1 MRQYLSKVLYVLS
14 DKHKQLAVMLVVFMF
29 VSVLEALGIGL
40 IGPFLSVVGNPDI
53 VRDHSWFGSLA
64 STFGLESDQQIIVVS
79 AILVL
84 GIFCFKSLAY
94 FLCKVYIY
102 RFGYQCKQEL
112 ESRLVYTYLNIS
124 YLFHLNRN
132 SATLINN
139 LAFESIQFTS
149 NCLIPLLEIVANMLV
164 VVLLLGLLAATDPA
178 LMTMALAVLLPIF
191 GLFAWLSRRI
201 RSWGRIKSNA
211 QEGMIRAVNHGL
223 GGLKETKVLGCE
235 SYFESDLRD
244 YSKQYGDASTQVDSL
259 QLMPKVAIET
269 SLVVFLILF
278 VLISQLLLGRDL
290 HDMTAIL
297 GVFALA
303 SIRMIPA
310 SSQTLNAVGRMRSM
324 SYALDMLY
332 KDLKEIESYGMPAAR
347 PLVTASSAPISS
359 APISAA
365 GVSAAGVSA
374 AGAIAASTSRAAA
387 ALEDRSSRSRPA
399 RAGQFLAS
407 QFETS
412 VSLKGITFFYPNTKE
427 PAIAD
432 ISLDIRKGESI
443 ALVGKSGSGKTTL
456 VDIIL
461 GLLQPSSGDILVDD
475 QSVYTD
481 LRAWQNL
488 LGYIPQS
495 IFLTDE
501 TIAQNIAF
509 GIPVDEIDYERVNK
523 AVKAAQLED
532 LVEHLPDGLE
542 TMVGERGMR
551 ISGGQRQRVGI
562 ARALYYEREILVLD
576 EATSALD
583 SETEKLV
590 SDAINSLAGDKTLI
604 IIAHRVSTIENCDR
618 IYRLEDGRLQQS
630 GTYEEV
636 VLAASR

>member
-53 VRDHSWFGSLA
+53 VRDHAWFGSLA

-84 GIFCFKSLAY
+84 GVFCFKSLAY

-347 PLVTASSAPISS
+347 PLITASSAS
-359 APISAA
+359 ISAKGA
-365 GVSAAGVSA
+365 SVEGV
-374 AGAIAASTSRAAA
+374 IAASSRAAA
-387 ALEDRSSRSRPA
+387 ALEDRSLRSRPA
-399 RAGQFLAS
+399 RAGQSLAS

-412 VSLKGITFFYPNTKE
+412 VSLKDITFFYPNTKE
-427 PAIAD
+427 PAIAN

-509 GIPVDEIDYERVNK
+509 GIPVDEIDYDRVNK

>member
-14 DKHKQLAVMLVVFMF
+14 GKRRQLAVMLFVFVF

-40 IGPFLSVVGNPDI
+40 IGPFLSI
-53 VRDHSWFGSLA
+53 VSDPSIVNDKPALNSLV
-64 STFGLESDQQIIVVS
+64 SFFGLESDRQIILASAVV
-79 AILVL
+79 VL
-84 GIFCFKSLAY
+84 SMFCFKSLAY

-102 RFGYQCKQEL
+102 RFSYRQKQEL
-112 ESRLVYTYLNIS
+112 EARLVHTYLNIS
-124 YLFHLNRN
+124 YLFHLDRN
-132 SATLINN
+132 SATLIKN
-139 LAFESIQFTS
+139 LAFESIQFTM
-149 NCLIPLLEIVANMLV
+149 NCLIPLLEIVSNTLV
-164 VVLLLGLLAATDPA
+164 VILLLGLLAITDFSLV
-178 LMTMALAVLLPIF
+178 LMVLGVLLPVFLIF
-191 GLFAWLSRRI
+191 ARVSRRI
-201 RSWGRIKSNA
+201 RGWGRIKSTA
-211 QEGMIRAVNHGL
+211 QGGMIRSINHGL

-235 SYFESDLRD
+235 AYFERDLLT
-244 YSKQYGDASTQVDSL
+244 YSKQFSEASTLVDGL

-269 SLVVFLILF
+269 VLVVFLILF
-278 VLISQLLLGRDL
+278 VLVSQLVLGRSL
-290 HDMTAIL
+290 EELTAVM
-297 GVFALA
+297 GVFAVA

-310 SSQTLNAVGRMRSM
+310 SSQILNAVGRMRAM

-332 KDLKEIESYGMPAAR
+332 KDLKEIEAYGVPTAQLMP
-347 PLVTASSAPISS
+347 
-359 APISAA
+359 
-365 GVSAAGVSA
+365 VSDGRLAQQ
-374 AGAIAASTSRAAA
+374 AASKF
-387 ALEDRSSRSRPA
+387 DK
-399 RAGQFLAS
+399 
-407 QFETS
+407 S
-412 VSLKGITFFYPNTKE
+412 VSLQDVTFYYPNTDE
-427 PAIAD
+427 PAIEN

-461 GLLQPSSGDILVDD
+461 GLLNPSSGDILVDG
-475 QSVYTD
+475 QSVYSD

-509 GIPVDEIDYERVNK
+509 GIPKDEIDYDRVTI

-532 LVEHLPDGLE
+532 LIEQLPEGLE

-562 ARALYYEREILVLD
+562 ARALYYGREILVLD

-604 IIAHRVSTIENCDR
+604 IIAHRVSTIEHCDR
-618 IYRLEDGRLQQS
+618 VYRLESGRLQQS

-636 VLAASR
+636 VLAGSR

>member
-40 IGPFLSVVGNPDI
+40 LGPFLSVVGNPDI

-235 SYFESDLRD
+235 SYFEADLRD

-347 PLVTASSAPISS
+347 PLTTASSAS
-359 APISAA
+359 ISAK
-365 GVSAAGVSA
+365 GVSAKGASVE
-374 AGAIAASTSRAAA
+374 GAIAASTSRAAA

-399 RAGQFLAS
+399 RASQSLAS
-407 QFETS
+407 
-412 VSLKGITFFYPNTKE
+412 
-427 PAIAD
+427 
-432 ISLDIRKGESI
+432 
-443 ALVGKSGSGKTTL
+443 
-456 VDIIL
+456 
-461 GLLQPSSGDILVDD
+461 
-475 QSVYTD
+475 
-481 LRAWQNL
+481 
-488 LGYIPQS
+488 
-495 IFLTDE
+495 
-501 TIAQNIAF
+501 
-509 GIPVDEIDYERVNK
+509 
-523 AVKAAQLED
+523 
-532 LVEHLPDGLE
+532 
-542 TMVGERGMR
+542 
-551 ISGGQRQRVGI
+551 
-562 ARALYYEREILVLD
+562 
-576 EATSALD
+576 
-583 SETEKLV
+583 
-590 SDAINSLAGDKTLI
+590 
-604 IIAHRVSTIENCDR
+604 
-618 IYRLEDGRLQQS
+618 
-630 GTYEEV
+630 
-636 VLAASR
+636 

>member
-14 DKHKQLAVMLVVFMF
+14 GKRRQLAVMLGVFVF

-53 VRDHSWFGSLA
+53 IRNHAWLGALFSRFNLD
-64 STFGLESDQQIIVVS
+64 SDRQIITVS

-84 GIFCFKSLAY
+84 GMFCFKSVAY

-102 RFGYQCKQEL
+102 RFGYRQKQEL
-112 ESRLVYTYLNIS
+112 EARLVYTYLNIS

-132 SATLINN
+132 SATLIKN
-139 LAFESIQFTS
+139 LSFESIQFTA
-149 NCLIPLLEIVANMLV
+149 NCLIPLLEIVANVLV
-164 VVLLLGLLAATDPA
+164 VILLLTLLAATDPA
-178 LMTMALAVLLPIF
+178 LMAMALAVLLPIF
-191 GLFAWLSRRI
+191 ILFAWLSRRI
-201 RSWGRIKSNA
+201 RGWGRIKSNA
-211 QEGMIRAVNHGL
+211 QGGMIRSVNHGL

-235 SYFESDLRD
+235 DYFESDLRR
-244 YSKQYGDASTQVDSL
+244 YSKQFGDASTLVDSL

-269 SLVVFLILF
+269 VLVVFLILF
-278 VLISQLLLGRDL
+278 VLISQLVLGRSLEDL
-290 HDMTAIL
+290 TAVM
-297 GVFALA
+297 GVFAVA

-310 SSQTLNAVGRMRSM
+310 SSQILNAVGRMRSM

-332 KDLKEIESYGMPAAR
+332 KDLKEIETYDVPAKAFVGTQVP
-347 PLVTASSAPISS
+347 PLSQSIEQQTASKF
-359 APISAA
+359 
-365 GVSAAGVSA
+365 
-374 AGAIAASTSRAAA
+374 
-387 ALEDRSSRSRPA
+387 ERSVTL
-399 RAGQFLAS
+399 QN
-407 QFETS
+407 
-412 VSLKGITFFYPNTKE
+412 VTFSYPNTDE
-427 PAIAD
+427 PAIED
-432 ISLDIRKGESI
+432 ISLTIRKGESI

-461 GLLQPSSGDILVDD
+461 GLLKASSGDILVDG
-475 QSVYTD
+475 QSVYSD

-488 LGYIPQS
+488 LGYMPQS

-509 GIPVDEIDYERVNK
+509 GIPADKIDYDRVNM

-532 LVEHLPDGLE
+532 LVEQLPEGLE

-562 ARALYYEREILVLD
+562 ARALYYGREILVLD

-583 SETEKLV
+583 SETEQLV
-590 SDAINSLAGDKTLI
+590 SNAINSLAGDKTLI
-604 IIAHRVSTIENCDR
+604 IIAHRVSTIEHCDR
-618 IYRLEDGRLQQS
+618 VYRLENGRLQQS
-630 GTYEEV
+630 GSYEEV
-636 VLAASR
+636 VLAGSR

>member
-14 DKHKQLAVMLVVFMF
+14 GKRRQLAVMLFVFVF

-40 IGPFLSVVGNPDI
+40 IGPFLSI
-53 VRDHSWFGSLA
+53 VSDPSIVNDKPALNSLV
-64 STFGLESDQQIIVVS
+64 SFFGLESDRQIILASAVV
-79 AILVL
+79 VL
-84 GIFCFKSLAY
+84 SMFCFKSLAY

-102 RFGYQCKQEL
+102 RFSYRQKQEL
-112 ESRLVYTYLNIS
+112 EARLVHTYLNIS
-124 YLFHLNRN
+124 YLFHLDRN
-132 SATLINN
+132 SATLIKN
-139 LAFESIQFTS
+139 LAFESIQFTM
-149 NCLIPLLEIVANMLV
+149 NCLIPLLEIVSNTLV
-164 VVLLLGLLAATDPA
+164 VILLLGLLAITDFSLV
-178 LMTMALAVLLPIF
+178 LMVLGVLLPVFLIF
-191 GLFAWLSRRI
+191 ARVSRRI
-201 RSWGRIKSNA
+201 RGWGRIKSTA
-211 QEGMIRAVNHGL
+211 QGGMIRSINHGL

-235 SYFESDLRD
+235 AYFERDLLT
-244 YSKQYGDASTQVDSL
+244 YSKQFSEASTLVDGL

-269 SLVVFLILF
+269 VLVVFLILF
-278 VLISQLLLGRDL
+278 VLVSQLVLGRSL
-290 HDMTAIL
+290 EELTAVM
-297 GVFALA
+297 GVFAVA

-310 SSQTLNAVGRMRSM
+310 SSQILNAVGRMRAM

-332 KDLKEIESYGMPAAR
+332 KDLKEIEAYGVPTAQLMPVSDGRLAR
-347 PLVTASSAPISS
+347 Q
-359 APISAA
+359 
-365 GVSAAGVSA
+365 
-374 AGAIAASTSRAAA
+374 AASKF
-387 ALEDRSSRSRPA
+387 DK
-399 RAGQFLAS
+399 
-407 QFETS
+407 S
-412 VSLKGITFFYPNTKE
+412 VSLQDVTFYYPNTDE
-427 PAIAD
+427 PAIEN

-461 GLLQPSSGDILVDD
+461 GLLNPSSGDILVDG
-475 QSVYTD
+475 QSVYSD

-509 GIPVDEIDYERVNK
+509 GIPKDEIDYDRVTI

-532 LVEHLPDGLE
+532 LIEQLPEGLE

-562 ARALYYEREILVLD
+562 ARALYYGREILVLD

-604 IIAHRVSTIENCDR
+604 IIAHRVSTIEHCDR
-618 IYRLEDGRLQQS
+618 VYRLESGRLQQS

-636 VLAASR
+636 VLAGSR

>member
-235 SYFESDLRD
+235 SYFEADLRD

-347 PLVTASSAPISS
+347 PLVTASSAPISA
-359 APISAA
+359 API
-365 GVSAAGVSA
+365 SAAGVSA
-374 AGAIAASTSRAAA
+374 AGAIAASTSLASAAF
-387 ALEDRSSRSRPA
+387 EDRSSRSRPA

-412 VSLKGITFFYPNTKE
+412 VSLKDITFFYP
-427 PAIAD
+427 
-432 ISLDIRKGESI
+432 
-443 ALVGKSGSGKTTL
+443 
-456 VDIIL
+456 
-461 GLLQPSSGDILVDD
+461 
-475 QSVYTD
+475 
-481 LRAWQNL
+481 
-488 LGYIPQS
+488 
-495 IFLTDE
+495 
-501 TIAQNIAF
+501 
-509 GIPVDEIDYERVNK
+509 
-523 AVKAAQLED
+523 
-532 LVEHLPDGLE
+532 
-542 TMVGERGMR
+542 
-551 ISGGQRQRVGI
+551 
-562 ARALYYEREILVLD
+562 
-576 EATSALD
+576 
-583 SETEKLV
+583 
-590 SDAINSLAGDKTLI
+590 
-604 IIAHRVSTIENCDR
+604 
-618 IYRLEDGRLQQS
+618 
-630 GTYEEV
+630 
-636 VLAASR
+636 

>member
-1 MRQYLSKVLYVLS
+1 MRQYLSKILYVLS
-14 DKHKQLAVMLVVFMF
+14 DKRKQLAVMLVVFMA

-40 IGPFLSVVGNPDI
+40 IGPFLSIVGDPNTIRNHP
-53 VRDHSWFGSLA
+53 WLGSLA
-64 STFGLESDQQIIVVS
+64 LTFGLESDQQIIIVS
-79 AILVL
+79 AVLVL
-84 GIFCFKSLAY
+84 GIFCFKSAAY

-102 RFGYQCKQEL
+102 RFSYQCKQEL

-164 VVLLLGLLAATDPA
+164 VILLLGLLAATDPA
-178 LMTMALAVLLPIF
+178 LVIMALAVLLPIF

-201 RSWGRIKSNA
+201 RRWGRIKSNA
-211 QEGMIRAVNHGL
+211 QEGMIRSVNHGL

-235 SYFESDLRD
+235 RYFETDLQT
-244 YSKQYGDASTQVDSL
+244 YSKQFGDASTQVESL

-269 SLVVFLILF
+269 ALVVFLVLF
-278 VLISQLLLGRDL
+278 VLISQLFLGRNL

-332 KDLKEIESYGMPAAR
+332 RDLKEIESYDMSPAQPLSATSASTTSPMPGYNQSSQSR
-347 PLVTASSAPISS
+347 SAPSS
-359 APISAA
+359 QL
-365 GVSAAGVSA
+365 VC
-374 AGAIAASTSRAAA
+374 
-387 ALEDRSSRSRPA
+387 
-399 RAGQFLAS
+399 AS

-412 VSLKGITFFYPNTKE
+412 VSLKNVTFFYPDTKD

-432 ISLDIRKGESI
+432 ISLDIHKGESI

-461 GLLQPSSGDILVDD
+461 GLLQPSSGDILVDG
-475 QSVYTD
+475 QSVYRD

-509 GIPVDEIDYERVNK
+509 GIPDDEIDYDRVNM

-562 ARALYYEREILVLD
+562 ARALYYGREILVLD

-618 IYRLEDGRLQQS
+618 IYRLDSGRLQQA

-636 VLAASR
+636 VLATTSH

>member
-1 MRQYLSKVLYVLS
+1 
-14 DKHKQLAVMLVVFMF
+14 MLVVFVF

-40 IGPFLSVVGNPDI
+40 IGPFLSIVNDPNVVRNHAWLGP
-53 VRDHSWFGSLA
+53 LA
-64 STFGLESDQQIIVVS
+64 SAFNLESDQQVIVVS
-79 AILVL
+79 AVLVL

-102 RFGYQCKQEL
+102 RFSYRCKQEL

-124 YLFHLNRN
+124 YLFHLSRN

-164 VVLLLGLLAATDPA
+164 VILLLGLLAATDPA
-178 LMTMALAVLLPIF
+178 LMTMALAILLPIF

-201 RSWGRIKSNA
+201 RGWGRIKSNS
-211 QEGMIRAVNHGL
+211 QEGMIRSVNHGL

-235 SYFESDLRD
+235 GYFETDLRT

-259 QLMPKVAIET
+259 QLLPKVAIET
-269 SLVVFLILF
+269 ALVVFLILF
-278 VLISQLLLGRDL
+278 VLISQLLLGRNIQ
-290 HDMTAIL
+290 DMTAIL

-310 SSQTLNAVGRMRSM
+310 SSQTLNALGRMRSM

-332 KDLKEIESYGMPAAR
+332 KDLKEIELYDMPAAK
-347 PLVTASSAPISS
+347 PLAAASSAPASIST
-359 APISAA
+359 AFL
-365 GVSAAGVSA
+365 G
-374 AGAIAASTSRAAA
+374 
-387 ALEDRSSRSRPA
+387 DR
-399 RAGQFLAS
+399 AS
-407 QFETS
+407 QSRQSRTSQSHASKFETS
-412 VSLKGITFFYPNTKE
+412 VSLKNVTFLYPNTQE
-427 PAIAD
+427 PAIKD
-432 ISLDIRKGESI
+432 ISLNIRKGESI

-509 GIPVDEIDYERVNK
+509 GIPVDEIDYDRVNK

-532 LVEHLPDGLE
+532 LVEQLPEGLE

-618 IYRLEDGRLQQS
+618 IYRLENGQLQQS

>member
-14 DKHKQLAVMLVVFMF
+14 GKRRQLAVMLLVFVF

-40 IGPFLSVVGNPDI
+40 IGPFLSIVSEPSI
-53 VRDHSWFGSLA
+53 VRDKPVLGSLV
-64 STFGLESDQQIIVVS
+64 SFLGLESDRQIILVS
-79 AILVL
+79 AIAVL
-84 GIFCFKSLAY
+84 GMFCFKSLAY

-102 RFGYQCKQEL
+102 RFSYRQKQDL
-112 ESRLVYTYLNIS
+112 EARLVYTYLNIS

-132 SATLINN
+132 SATLIKN
-139 LAFESIQFTS
+139 LAFESIQFTV
-149 NCLIPLLEIVANMLV
+149 NCLIPLLEIVANTLV
-164 VVLLLGLLAATDPA
+164 VLLLLGLLAVTD
-178 LMTMALAVLLPIF
+178 LSLVLMALGVLLPVF
-191 GLFAWLSRRI
+191 LAFAWLSRRI
-201 RSWGRIKSNA
+201 RGWGRIKSNA
-211 QEGMIRAVNHGL
+211 QGGMIRSINHGL

-235 SYFESDLRD
+235 EYFESDLRD
-244 YSKQYGDASTQVDSL
+244 YSKQFSDASTLVDSL

-269 SLVVFLILF
+269 VLVVSLILF
-278 VLISQLLLGRDL
+278 VLISQLWLGL
-290 HDMTAIL
+290 SMEELTAVM
-297 GVFALA
+297 GVFAVA

-310 SSQTLNAVGRMRSM
+310 SSQILNAVGRMRAM

-332 KDLKEIESYGMPAAR
+332 KDLKEIEAYDL
-347 PLVTASSAPISS
+347 PLDQLM
-359 APISAA
+359 
-365 GVSAAGVSA
+365 
-374 AGAIAASTSRAAA
+374 AGAAAQS
-387 ALEDRSSRSRPA
+387 A
-399 RAGQFLAS
+399 RQVAS
-407 QFETS
+407 KFEQS
-412 VSLKGITFFYPNTKE
+412 VTLNEVTFCYPNTDE
-427 PAIAD
+427 PAIEN
-432 ISLDIRKGESI
+432 ISLEIRKGESI

-509 GIPVDEIDYERVNK
+509 GIPAAEIDYDRVQM

-532 LVEHLPDGLE
+532 LVEQLPEGLE

-562 ARALYYEREILVLD
+562 ARALYYGREILVLD

-604 IIAHRVSTIENCDR
+604 IIAHRVSTIAHCDR
-618 IYRLEDGRLQQS
+618 VYRLENGRLQQS

-636 VLAASR
+636 VLAGVSQ

>member
-14 DKHKQLAVMLVVFMF
+14 GKRRQLAVMLTVFVF
-29 VSVLEALGIGL
+29 VSMLEALGIGL
-40 IGPFLSVVGNPDI
+40 IGPFLSIVSDPDVI
-53 VRDHSWFGSLA
+53 RAHPQLGSLA
-64 STFGLESDQQIIVVS
+64 ATFGLETDRQIIVVS

-84 GIFCFKSLAY
+84 GMFCFKSVAY

-102 RFGYQCKQEL
+102 RFSYRQKQEL
-112 ESRLVYTYLNIS
+112 EARLVYTYLNIS

-132 SATLINN
+132 SATLIKN
-139 LAFESIQFTS
+139 LVFESIQFTV
-149 NCLIPLLEIVANMLV
+149 NCLIPLLEIVANTLV
-164 VVLLLGLLAATDPA
+164 VILLLGLLAVTDIS
-178 LMTMALAVLLPIF
+178 LMAMALAVLLPIF

-201 RSWGRIKSNA
+201 RGWGRIKSNA
-211 QEGMIRAVNHGL
+211 QGGMIRAINHGL

-235 SYFESDLRD
+235 SYFESDLRT
-244 YSKQYGDASTQVDSL
+244 YSKQFGNASTLVDSL

-269 SLVVFLILF
+269 VLVVFLILF
-278 VLISQLLLGRDL
+278 VLISQLVMGRSL
-290 HDMTAIL
+290 EELTAVM
-297 GVFALA
+297 GVFAVA

-310 SSQTLNAVGRMRSM
+310 SSQILNAVGRMRAM

-332 KDLKEIESYGMPAAR
+332 KDLKELEAYS
-347 PLVTASSAPISS
+347 
-359 APISAA
+359 
-365 GVSAAGVSA
+365 VSANEFSVGEGTTLAQRQL
-374 AGAIAASTSRAAA
+374 T
-387 ALEDRSSRSRPA
+387 
-399 RAGQFLAS
+399 AS
-407 QFETS
+407 QFEQSQFEQSQFEQS
-412 VSLKGITFFYPNTKE
+412 VTLKNVTFFYPDTST

-432 ISLDIRKGESI
+432 ISLSIRKGESI
-443 ALVGKSGSGKTTL
+443 ALVGKSGSGKSSL

-461 GLLQPSSGDILVDD
+461 VLLQASSGDILVDD
-475 QSVYTD
+475 RSVYSD

-509 GIPVDEIDYERVNK
+509 GIPADKIDYDRVHM

-532 LVEHLPDGLE
+532 LIEQLPDGLE

-562 ARALYYEREILVLD
+562 ARALYYGREILVLD

-583 SETEKLV
+583 SETEQLV

-604 IIAHRVSTIENCDR
+604 IIAHRVSTIAHCDR
-618 IYRLEDGRLQQS
+618 VYRLEEGRLQQS

-636 VLAASR
+636 VLASSRR

>member
-14 DKHKQLAVMLVVFMF
+14 GKRRQLAVMLFVFVF

-40 IGPFLSVVGNPDI
+40 IGPFLSI
-53 VRDHSWFGSLA
+53 VSDPSIVNDKPALNSLVSFFGLVSDRQIILA
-64 STFGLESDQQIIVVS
+64 SAVV
-79 AILVL
+79 VL
-84 GIFCFKSLAY
+84 SMFCFKSLAY

-102 RFGYQCKQEL
+102 RFSYRQKQEL
-112 ESRLVYTYLNIS
+112 EARLVHTYLNIS
-124 YLFHLNRN
+124 YLFHLDRN
-132 SATLINN
+132 SATLIKN
-139 LAFESIQFTS
+139 LAFESIQFTM
-149 NCLIPLLEIVANMLV
+149 NCLIPLLEIVSNTLV
-164 VVLLLGLLAATDPA
+164 VILLLGLLAITDFSLV
-178 LMTMALAVLLPIF
+178 LMVLGVLLPVFLIF
-191 GLFAWLSRRI
+191 ARVSRRI
-201 RSWGRIKSNA
+201 RGWGRIKSTA
-211 QEGMIRAVNHGL
+211 QGGMIRSINHGL

-235 SYFESDLRD
+235 AYFERDLLT
-244 YSKQYGDASTQVDSL
+244 YSKQFSEASTLVDGL

-269 SLVVFLILF
+269 VLVVFLILF
-278 VLISQLLLGRDL
+278 VLVSQLVLGRSL
-290 HDMTAIL
+290 EELTAVM
-297 GVFALA
+297 GVFAVA

-310 SSQTLNAVGRMRSM
+310 SSQILNAVGRMRAM

-332 KDLKEIESYGMPAAR
+332 KDLKEIEAYGVPTAQLMP
-347 PLVTASSAPISS
+347 
-359 APISAA
+359 
-365 GVSAAGVSA
+365 VSDGRLAQQ
-374 AGAIAASTSRAAA
+374 AASKF
-387 ALEDRSSRSRPA
+387 DK
-399 RAGQFLAS
+399 
-407 QFETS
+407 S
-412 VSLKGITFFYPNTKE
+412 VSLQDVTFYYPNTDE
-427 PAIAD
+427 PAIEN

-461 GLLQPSSGDILVDD
+461 GLLNPSSGDILVDG
-475 QSVYTD
+475 QSVYSD

-509 GIPVDEIDYERVNK
+509 GIPKDEIDYDRVTI

-532 LVEHLPDGLE
+532 LIEQLPEGLE

-562 ARALYYEREILVLD
+562 ARALYYGREILVLD

-604 IIAHRVSTIENCDR
+604 IIAHRVSTIEHCDR
-618 IYRLEDGRLQQS
+618 VYRLESGRLQQS

-636 VLAASR
+636 VLAGSR